1 MRTKKIIY
9 SIGSSMLTV
18 LLLSSCHSTDEQN
31 IAYGEFEATEV
42 IVSAQTSGEV
52 VHLNVDEGQVL
63 QPQEEVGLIDT
74 TQLFLQ
80 KLMLIKQ
87 GASVRSTRPEV
98 YKQIASLKTQIAY
111 AKKDLVRLKNLEL
124 ADAATEKQVDD
135 ATTHLQVLIDQ
146 LVALRST
153 LATTNQHIDAQ
164 SSVVDIQVAQVQD
177 QIEKSQIASPI
188 YGTVLA
194 KYLEAGEWAAPGKP
208 VFKVANL
215 EAMYLRAYVTS
226 LQLEKI
232 QIGQHVKV
240 DVDYGQNVFKTYDG
254 EIYWISDKNGFTPKT
269 IQTADSRASMVYA
282 IKVRIKND
290 GSVKIGMSGQ
300 IHI

>member
-9 SIGSSMLTV
+9 LIGSSMLIV

-42 IVSAQTSGEV
+42 IVSAQTSGQV

-63 QPQEEVGLIDT
+63 QAQEEVGLIDT
-74 TQLFLQ
+74 TQLFLR

-98 YKQIASLKTQIAY
+98 SKQIASLKTQIAY
-111 AKKDLVRLKNLEL
+111 AKKDLVRLKKLEL

-135 ATTHLQVLIDQ
+135 ATTHLQVLMDQ

-164 SSVVDIQVAQVQD
+164 SSVLDIQVTQVQD

-240 DVDYGQNVFKTYDG
+240 DVDYGQHVFKTYDG

-290 GSVKIGMSGQ
+290 GSVKMGMSGQ